1 MEREKQQGLT
11 DKREAHHGQGNGLH
25 GNKSD
30 TQIHELVVT
39 QNTTADGS
47 AADHQ
52 EAIFN
57 VEGLGRE
64 GAVFLVNDRKS
75 ALAVME
81 GGGQAVGLG
90 SVENIPRLIN
100 AAVKSKRERPLL
112 LSFDKNIAGSRA
124 LAELTAGFFDK
135 EVAFK
140 PHDLYAG
147 YKTVTETA
155 QKDPATFEGK
165 IQEGQALVEIWE
177 HELRKARRDEY
188 QKTSAGAQID
198 AFREYIENMKPATPT
213 GFNQL
218 DEAIGGGLRAALYMI
233 GASPGA
239 GKTTFIVQMADYL
252 AKHQDRDILFFSLEM
267 SRFELMA
274 KSISRYT
281 YENAGIE
288 KSILRQTALNIMDR
302 PRVKYNPGKDKIMET
317 ENLIDEAFQDYA
329 DWGKRLYI
337 IQGSGDIATDSRN
350 ANPTKDL
357 TAQRGIRDIINEHI
371 RITGNSPVVII
382 DYLQIIQAHNR
393 YWSAK
398 ENMDY
403 ISSEL
408 KRISRDCNTPVIVV
422 TSYNRDGYEKG
433 GMAAVKE
440 SGGIEYAVDVLIG
453 LNHIERKL
461 NPQIIE
467 KGKNKEVVFKL
478 QKQDG
483 NIHTEPRKI
492 ELEIY
497 KNRHGRL
504 GGKIKLNYYS
514 AFNYFE
520 ELDPG
525 TDYPD
530 EVEVREMENWLK
542 NGSGAPS
549 QEIPGKKVERRTL

>member
-25 GNKSD
+25 GNKPD
-30 TQIHELVVT
+30 TQINELVVT

-47 AADHQ
+47 TADNQ
-52 EAIFN
+52 ETIFN
-57 VEGLGRE
+57 VEELGRE
-64 GAVFLVNDRKS
+64 GAVFLVNDKKS
-75 ALAVME
+75 AFAVME

-112 LSFDKNIAGSRA
+112 LSFDKNIAGKRA
-124 LAELTAGFFDK
+124 LSELKMGFFDK
-135 EVAFK
+135 KVAFID
-140 PHDLYAG
+140 HDLYAG

-155 QKDPATFEGK
+155 QKDPATFKGK

-177 HELRKARRDEY
+177 ENTRKARRDEY
-188 QKTSAGAQID
+188 QKTSAGAQVD
-198 AFREYIENMKPATPT
+198 AFREYIETMKPATPT

-274 KSISRYT
+274 RSISRYT
-281 YENAGIE
+281 FKHA
-288 KSILRQTALNIMDR
+288 KDKDLRKTALNVLDKARSME
-302 PRVKYNPGKDKIMET
+302 KYNPHKDRIMET
-317 ENLIDEAFQDYA
+317 ENLFEEAYKDYA

-337 IQGSGDIATDSRN
+337 IQGSGDIATDSRK
-350 ANPTKDL
+350 ADSKKEI
-357 TAQRGIRDIINEHI
+357 TAQRGIRNIINEHI
-371 RITGNSPVVII
+371 RITGNSPAVII

-440 SGGIEYAVDVLIG
+440 SGGIEYAVDVLMG
-453 LNHIERKL
+453 LNHVERKID
-461 NPQIIE
+461 PWYDE
-467 KGKNKEVVFKL
+467 KKKKVLYQETRK
-478 QKQDG
+478 DG
-483 NIHTEPRKI
+483 DIHTEPRKI

-497 KNRHGRL
+497 KNRHGKL

-525 TDYPD
+525 KDYPD
-530 EVEVREMENWLK
+530 EMAVEELKAAREAAGL
-542 NGSGAPS
+542 
-549 QEIPGKKVERRTL
+549 